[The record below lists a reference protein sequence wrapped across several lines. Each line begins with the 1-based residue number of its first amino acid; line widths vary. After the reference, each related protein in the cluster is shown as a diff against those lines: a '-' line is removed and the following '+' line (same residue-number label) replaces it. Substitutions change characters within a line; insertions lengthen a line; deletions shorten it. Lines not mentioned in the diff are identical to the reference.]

1 MVFGCASSKSS
12 APTAT
17 GAEQKPTGAPSPLS
31 GSPSLPTSPSSNP
44 QALVDSLT
52 NREIDILDLLAPRLS
67 TKEIAEK
74 LFISTTTVNTHL
86 RYIYRKF
93 KVSKRREA
101 VEKAQAL
108 DIFKR

>member
-1 MVFGCASSKSS
+1 MGLQVWVF
-12 APTAT
+12 TRLAT
-17 GAEQKPTGAPSPLS
+17 PHKQGAGFKGLVCLLPLS
-31 GSPSLPTSPSSNP
+31 TFYIP

-67 TKEIAEK
+67 TKKIAEK
-74 LFISTTTVNTHL
+74 LFISTTTVNTNL
-86 RYIYRKF
+86 RNIYRKF

-101 VEKAQAL
+101 VVKAQAL